1 MQLVNNFFF
10 FGGGLGGNKGQR
22 LTIYERHTDYEKG

>member
-10 FGGGLGGNKGQR
+10 GGGGGNKGQR